1 MAGLTQP
8 DYSSRGS
15 SRGYV
20 NTFETAEAIDVR
32 RATRPNYAR
41 YPTLCNT
48 PNTLNA
54 AHRRD
59 FVSRANKTDNGTTE
73 TQAAFQLGREKG
85 GVQKKSGTISRA
97 NDQNSGAQFSAQTTQ
112 NRAQFNA
119 RIFRFKN
126 AFTRERPKRG
136 PGTILWAIND
146 NVGTNL
152 RAFYKHFY
160 IGCLKTQKQQ
170 LNFVEKKKLL
180 IYIYFFQFGQG
191 AV

>member
-1 MAGLTQP
+1 M
-8 DYSSRGS
+8 S
-15 SRGYV
+15 
-20 NTFETAEAIDVR
+20 VR
-32 RATRPNYAR
+32 LRDQITPATRHCVTRLTHSTQHTEGVVP
-41 YPTLCNT
+41 
-48 PNTLNA
+48 
-54 AHRRD
+54 
-59 FVSRANKTDNGTTE
+59 RANKTDIGTTE
-73 TQAAFQLGREKG
+73 TQAVFQLGREKG
-85 GVQKKSGTISRA
+85 RVQKKSGTISRA

-136 PGTILWAIND
+136 PCTILWAIDD

-170 LNFVEKKKLL
+170 LHFVNQ
-180 IYIYFFQFGQG
+180 IFFCFQFGQG